1 MTAVGTSV
9 PSFSCAAQVLCRKTA
24 GRTCWG
30 RCPRVSVY
38 THTPVARSG
47 AFEGSGGLAVG
58 KVAFLF
64 PGQGSAAIGMG
75 EALAEASSAARRV
88 LDRLGELAPT
98 VRQLIHEGP
107 REELIRTSN
116 AQPAIFAVDCAALA
130 ALAERDI
137 HPDVTA
143 GHSLG
148 EYAALVGAGV
158 LDFDDGLP
166 LVLQRGEVMEQS
178 AAAQP
183 GTMMA
188 ILGSNPETVNAL
200 IAEWQQRGII
210 ANANDNA
217 PGQIV
222 ISGSVETLQAAA
234 PAFRELGARVMD
246 LPVGGAFHSPLMAH
260 GERGFAAALE
270 AAPFRDGRVPVVS
283 NYTAGLSQT
292 ADEVR
297 AALRPQITGQVRW
310 RESVDAMLAF
320 GVDTF
325 IEAGPGKVLSGLV
338 QRCTRGQTVTILN
351 VEDPASL
358 EKAVAALHG

>member
-1 MTAVGTSV
+1 
-9 PSFSCAAQVLCRKTA
+9 
-24 GRTCWG
+24 
-30 RCPRVSVY
+30 
-38 THTPVARSG
+38 
-47 AFEGSGGLAVG
+47 
-58 KVAFLF
+58 
-64 PGQGSAAIGMG
+64 MG
-75 EALAEASSAARRV
+75 EALAEASPAARRV
-88 LDRLGELAPT
+88 LERLGELAPA

-130 ALAERDI
+130 ALEEHGIR
-137 HPDVTA
+137 PDAVA

-148 EYAALVGAGV
+148 EYAALVAAGV
-158 LDFDDGLP
+158 LAFDDGLP

-188 ILGSNPETVNAL
+188 ILGSNPEAVNAL
-200 IAEWQQRGII
+200 IAEWQQRGVI

-234 PAFRELGARVMD
+234 PAFKELGARVMD
-246 LPVGGAFHSPLMAH
+246 LPVGGAFHSPLMAY
-260 GERGFAAALE
+260 GERGFAATLE
-270 AAPFRDGRVPVVS
+270 AAPFADGRVPVVS

-310 RESVDAMLAF
+310 RESVDAMLAY

-325 IEAGPGKVLSGLV
+325 IEVGPGKVLSGLV
-338 QRCTRGQTVTILN
+338 SRCTRGQTVTILN

-358 EKAVAALHG
+358 ERTVAILKA

>member
-1 MTAVGTSV
+1 
-9 PSFSCAAQVLCRKTA
+9 L
-24 GRTCWG
+24 
-30 RCPRVSVY
+30 
-38 THTPVARSG
+38 
-47 AFEGSGGLAVG
+47 VG

-75 EALAEASSAARRV
+75 EALAEASQAARRV
-88 LDRLGELAPT
+88 LDRLGELAPAI
-98 VRQLIHEGP
+98 RQLIHDGP
-107 REELIRTSN
+107 RDELIRTSN

-130 ALAERDI
+130 ALQEAGIEPDI
-137 HPDVTA
+137 VA

-158 LDFDDGLP
+158 LSFDDGLP
-166 LVLQRGEVMEQS
+166 LVLQRGEVMERS
-178 AAAQP
+178 AATHP

-188 ILGSNPETVNAL
+188 ILGSTPEAVDAL
-200 IAEWQQRGII
+200 IAEWQQHGTI

-234 PAFRELGARVMD
+234 PAFRKLGVRVMD
-246 LPVGGAFHSPLMAH
+246 LPVGGAFHSPLMAQ
-260 GERGFAAALE
+260 GERGFADALE
-270 AAPFRDGRVPVVS
+270 TAPFRDGRVPVVS
-283 NYTAGLSQT
+283 NYTAGLART

-310 RESVDAMLAF
+310 RESVDTMLQF

-325 IEAGPGKVLSGLV
+325 VEVGPGRVLSGLV
-338 QRCTRGQTVTILN
+338 GRCTRGQAITVLN
-351 VEDPASL
+351 VEDPPSL
-358 EKAVAALHG
+358 EKTLAALRG